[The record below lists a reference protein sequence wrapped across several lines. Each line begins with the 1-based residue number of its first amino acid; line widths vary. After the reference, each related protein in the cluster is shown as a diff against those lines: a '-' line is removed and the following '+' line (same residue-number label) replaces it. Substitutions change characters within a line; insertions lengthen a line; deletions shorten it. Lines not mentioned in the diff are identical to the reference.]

1 MRSQRDAGTRAK
13 DRDSFAVTE
22 SNSSNAAISVAVGC
36 AVGLLVF
43 LAVAPFDCDATGI
56 CHGFLA
62 FDYGRDS
69 RGPWQALGA
78 GALVGTVAATLL
90 FAVLAE
96 GTPKTVMRVAL
107 TPLLLGGIAISVL
120 SQSVL
125 FIAGPVIGGL
135 MLWGLWAGSGRRR
148 SSSDPE
154 PPPFYRR

>member
-1 MRSQRDAGTRAK
+1 M
-13 DRDSFAVTE
+13 TE
-22 SNSSNAAISVAVGC
+22 SNSSSAAISIAVGS

-43 LAVAPFDCDATGI
+43 LAVVPFDCDGTGI

-96 GTPKTVMRVAL
+96 GTAKTVMRIAL
-107 TPLLLGGIAISVL
+107 TPLLLGGIAISLL
-120 SQSVL
+120 SQSLL
-125 FIAGPVIGGL
+125 FIAGPVLGGL
-135 MLWGLWAGSGRRR
+135 VLWRLWAGSRRRR

-154 PPPFYRR
+154 PPPFYGR